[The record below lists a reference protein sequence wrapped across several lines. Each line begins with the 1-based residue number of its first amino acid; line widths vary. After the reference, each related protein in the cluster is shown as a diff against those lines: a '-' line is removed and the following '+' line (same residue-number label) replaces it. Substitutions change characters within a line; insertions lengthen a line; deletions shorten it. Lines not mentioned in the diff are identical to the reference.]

1 MKIRLNTQNLI
12 LILFLFSVVFVSCGG
27 AGKKPHYQA
36 DISGIKIDPVSINRY
51 EEMLFSLNP
60 FALKEEIQPFI
71 DQYAVFLG
79 EKIETEEGQQ
89 QLFDYITDPQ
99 IRELYL
105 DTEEVWPD
113 VVTLEGELTEAFRYY
128 RYHFPEQQIPSVFT
142 YISGLDYQ
150 YPVKDF
156 EGSLVIGLDMYLGKD
171 YHLYP
176 KVGVPSYQTF
186 GMQPAFVAIDVMKLL
201 GERRLGEMS
210 ALPERFLDF
219 MVYEGKIL
227 YFLDCMLPQHHD
239 TLKMTY
245 TSEQLGWLQNNM
257 GRAWSYFLENE
268 MLYSSDRQ
276 IIIKFLG
283 DAPFTAPF
291 SRNAPPR
298 TASYIGWQ
306 IVRKYMEKNPDK
318 GLIDLFRENDAQKI
332 LNQSGFR
339 P

>member
-1 MKIRLNTQNLI
+1 
-12 LILFLFSVVFVSCGG
+12 
-27 AGKKPHYQA
+27 
-36 DISGIKIDPVSINRY
+36 
-51 EEMLFSLNP
+51 
-60 FALKEEIQPFI
+60 
-71 DQYAVFLG
+71 
-79 EKIETEEGQQ
+79 
-89 QLFDYITDPQ
+89 
-99 IRELYL
+99 
-105 DTEEVWPD
+105 
-113 VVTLEGELTEAFRYY
+113 
-128 RYHFPEQQIPSVFT
+128 
-142 YISGLDYQ
+142 
-150 YPVKDF
+150 
-156 EGSLVIGLDMYLGKD
+156 MYLGKD
-171 YHLYP
+171 YPLYP
-176 KVGVPSYQTF
+176 KVGVPAYQTF
-186 GMQPAFVAIDVMKLL
+186 GMQPAFAGIDVMKLM
-201 GERRLGEMS
+201 GERLLQEVAEM
-210 ALPERFLDF
+210 PERFLDY

-245 TSEQLGWLQNNM
+245 TAEQLNWLENNM

-306 IVRKYMEKNPDK
+306 IVRKYMERNPDQ
-318 GLIDLFRENDAQKI
+318 GLGELFRENDAQKI